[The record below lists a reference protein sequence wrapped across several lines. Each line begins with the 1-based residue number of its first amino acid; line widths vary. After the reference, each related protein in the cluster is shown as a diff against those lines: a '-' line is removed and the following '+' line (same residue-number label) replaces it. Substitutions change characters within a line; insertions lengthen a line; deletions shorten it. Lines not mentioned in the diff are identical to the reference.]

1 MSRAG
6 DYNYLRLAQGR
17 RRRPEPPWRPPW
29 RPTFGILRCAAPT
42 PFTTAL
48 VRAFAFAMARSRA
61 IPIVSPSTL
70 RKTPFAGVRDGRVL
84 NTLEANEQTRLKD
97 YFRHGF
103 QTRLK
108 RCGARVGLP
117 ASLPPFTHPAALQSP
132 HMYALDSRRHS
143 TASSPRRGDFV
154 FARFFQAQDGSTRYE
169 TTDFVPT
176 GATPANSLKKPS
188 SPAPQSL

>member
-1 MSRAG
+1 MMQSTVYCRLH
-6 DYNYLRLAQGR
+6 YLRLAQGR
-17 RRRPEPPWRPPW
+17 RRRPESPWRPPW

-108 RCGARVGLP
+108 RCGARVGLSASLPLFLRP
-117 ASLPPFTHPAALQSP
+117 ASLLSPCIHASLFRAGALP
-132 HMYALDSRRHS
+132 R
-143 TASSPRRGDFV
+143 SPR
-154 FARFFQAQDGSTRYE
+154 Q
-169 TTDFVPT
+169 
-176 GATPANSLKKPS
+176 
-188 SPAPQSL
+188 